1 MFARIVTFPLK
12 PGSTL
17 GFANIVEKR
26 VIPLIRTHKG
36 FVDSI
41 NLVTSDGKTGFGMS
55 FWDSKES
62 LEAYSRSGSSEVLK
76 TLDAVITGHP
86 QVQICEVTNSTAHK
100 IAAAL
105 AA

>member
-1 MFARIVTFPLK
+1 MFARIVTIPLK
-12 PGSTL
+12 PGSTSEY
-17 GFANIVEKR
+17 AKAIEKG

-36 FVDSI
+36 FVDEI
-41 NLVTSDGKTGFGMS
+41 GLVTPDGKKALGIS

-62 LEAYSRSGSSEVLK
+62 AETYNRSGYRDVMK
-76 TLDAVITGHP
+76 ALDHVVAGP
-86 QVQICEVTNSTAHK
+86 AELQVFEVTNSTVHK